1 MPVALFESVGP
12 CCYEFEKAGVF
23 SEDCLS
29 AASSA
34 AASFFKFVM
43 ADSNRVTGITRI
55 FGTLSRVKFR
65 IGSELIPQGV
75 VCGVKEMSLI
85 NLHIL
90 DVFFAR
96 T

>member
-29 AASSA
+29 EASSA

-43 ADSNRVTGITRI
+43 ADSNRATGITRG
-55 FGTLSRVKFR
+55 FGTLW
-65 IGSELIPQGV
+65 IGRRGQALTTVNSAGV
-75 VCGVKEMSLI
+75 NI
-85 NLHIL
+85 Q
-90 DVFFAR
+90 DVFSI
-96 T
+96 